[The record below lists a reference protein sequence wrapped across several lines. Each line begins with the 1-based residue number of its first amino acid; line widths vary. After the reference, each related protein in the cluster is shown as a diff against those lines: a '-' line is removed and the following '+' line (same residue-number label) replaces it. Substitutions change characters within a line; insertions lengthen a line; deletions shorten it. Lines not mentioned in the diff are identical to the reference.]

1 MVKERKED
9 KLGISV
15 DREKRW
21 RKTLR
26 SKGHTGLE
34 KFDSKTG
41 VFCDAEQGIWGG
53 VVGFIDLGV
62 LFCCSERECEQGQLR
77 FYEMEPQMMFHKA
90 LAAKYD

>member
-21 RKTLR
+21 RKPLR
-26 SKGHTGLE
+26 FKGHNGLG
-34 KFDSKTG
+34 KFDRETR

-53 VVGFIDLGV
+53 VVSFIDLGV
-62 LFCCSERECEQGQLR
+62 LFCSSERECEQGQLQL
-77 FYEMEPQMMFHKA
+77 YEIG
-90 LAAKYD
+90 AKNDVP